1 MIYERWLRA
10 EMYGAKGYQRRVKRN
25 ILIGIE
31 NIYFSERV
39 SQVFRIE
46 SHCIIINQTVRLFI
60 ITKMQFSS
68 KLASKLML
76 PKSTPRDSNIIV
88 NIFFNHCS
96 IRTLMCS

>member
-1 MIYERWLRA
+1 
-10 EMYGAKGYQRRVKRN
+10 MYGAKGYQRRVKRN

-31 NIYFSERV
+31 NIYFSGLV
-39 SQVFRIE
+39 FQVFRIE

-68 KLASKLML
+68 KLTSKLML
-76 PKSTPRDSNIIV
+76 PKLIPLDSNIIV